1 MRQLLQNAAERSIR
15 YLKGIDQRSVFP
27 SRQALENLETLNQPL
42 PQNPTD
48 PAIVL
53 ATLDRIGSPATVAS
67 TGGRY
72 FGFVTGGTLP
82 AALAAT
88 WLASAWDQPADM
100 VIASPIGAK
109 IEEVAIR
116 WLLDLLGLPPDSGVG
131 FVTGATMANFTGL
144 AAARHALL
152 QRKNWDV
159 EAKGLYGA
167 PEISVVVSEDVHAS
181 LLKALSLLGLG
192 GERVMRVPVDKQGR
206 MIPDRMPV
214 LSDSTIVCIQSGNVN
229 TGAFDP
235 AAEICELAHQSGA
248 WVHIDGAFGL
258 WAAAAPERAYLIEG
272 VAQADSWALD
282 AHKWLNVPYDSGIVV
297 CREEADLRA
306 AMGYSASYLIIG
318 EQREPGTFTPEMSR
332 RARGVEIWA
341 ALLSLGRN
349 GLADL
354 IERTCCYAA
363 RFAEGLGA
371 AGYQVLNEVKLNQVL
386 VSFGKDETTRKVIQ
400 QVQQDGTCWCSGTN
414 WQGRLAMRIS
424 VSCWATTADDVE
436 RSLKVML
443 KIASEQS

>member
-15 YLKGIDQRSVFP
+15 YLKGIDQRSVFT
-27 SRQALENLETLNQPL
+27 SRQALENL
-42 PQNPTD
+42 
-48 PAIVL
+48 
-53 ATLDRIGSPATVAS
+53 ATLDRVGSPATVAS

-214 LSDSTIVCIQSGNVN
+214 LSNSTIVCIQSGNVN

-332 RARGVEIWA
+332 RARGIEIWA

>member
-214 LSDSTIVCIQSGNVN
+214 LSNSTIVCIQSGNVN